1 MSTKISKT
9 RKIAGW
15 VVACLL
21 TALYLFS
28 ASGKLFLH
36 PEQMDQMK
44 LGDWRVI
51 IALGEITSALL
62 FLFPKTNRFG
72 TLLLSSYM
80 GGAIIIHMT
89 SGISILMPSLVL
101 ILVWVVFYLRHP
113 GFFRMENQSA
123 TDFSKFQPD
132 IFMMNYSM
140 LFIPICKGWK

>member
-1 MSTKISKT
+1 MSTEISKT

-15 VVACLL
+15 VIAGLL

-36 PEQMDQMK
+36 PEQMEQMK
-44 LGDWRVI
+44 LGDWRII

-89 SGISILMPSLVL
+89 GGISIMMPSVVL
-101 ILVWVVFYLRHP
+101 ILVWIVFYLRTP
-113 GFFRMENQSA
+113 EFF
-123 TDFSKFQPD
+123 K
-132 IFMMNYSM
+132 I
-140 LFIPICKGWK
+140 K